1 MRSYAVLTAGRSAP
15 TSHSGTLPSS
25 PGLDHWTCRA
35 ESPEWKRA
43 SGLRLIAADAHVIC
57 RRVCLQA
64 RVCASGSRVHK
75 VAHPRTHADAHHHAR
90 ARALSGHAS
99 SPSVYPTLGSPTGRS
114 ASAFGSLASASA
126 AAVAGVPLPSAQCA
140 GPPPSLHAAR
150 TPGPAAAVA
159 GVECA
164 AAIAVLGCAGVLN
177 VSLLE
182 GRLFPAVPPTCAQR
196 TSAGVSALAVTAA
209 DHEGHKGMHCVLELR
224 KCLAA
229 ARRIARHSFAQP
241 AAAHGTVAQRHDG

>member
-1 MRSYAVLTAGRSAP
+1 METREWPTADS
-15 TSHSGTLPSS
+15 
-25 PGLDHWTCRA
+25 C
-35 ESPEWKRA
+35 
-43 SGLRLIAADAHVIC
+43 
-57 RRVCLQA
+57 
-64 RVCASGSRVHK
+64 
-75 VAHPRTHADAHHHAR
+75 PRTCHMQACVPAGACVPVVAVCTKSPTHIHTQTHTTTR
-90 ARALSGHAS
+90 ARAHSGHAS
-99 SPSVYPTLGSPTGRS
+99 SPSVYPTMGSPTGRS

-140 GPPPSLHAAR
+140 RPLPSLHAAR

-196 TSAGVSALAVTAA
+196 TSADVSALAGTAA
-209 DHEGHKGMHCVLELR
+209 DRAGHKGMHCVLSELR
-224 KCLAA
+224 KCLTA
-229 ARRIARHSFAQP
+229 ARRIAWHSFAQP